1 MITTKSASDYIGE
14 DVIKVKQITGK
25 GEVNDTYV
33 CSTSSTKYIL
43 RIDPQESALDRFRKE
58 EWCVN
63 QAQKVGVPGAD
74 VIKIGMKN
82 DHPYMVLSYIDG
94 VDGDD
99 IEKSK
104 QVKIWQ
110 ALGDY
115 AHKIHSIK
123 VSGFGENMTSNGV
136 FGGSW
141 EEYLEYNISSLSNQD
156 KLFELGI
163 ITQEKSNLLRNK
175 FTKLRNTFFTF
186 GLIHNDLSL
195 NNTKVGSDGTI
206 YLLDWGSAEVSVAP
220 HMDLVEILQ
229 SSLEENSKEFGL
241 FLEHC
246 GMSRQEYKTMK
257 PGIASLKL
265 LQFTDK
271 LRWAIDKCPELIE
284 EKRKEFKAAL
294 G

>member
-25 GEVNDTYV
+25 GEVNDTHI
-33 CSTSSTKYIL
+33 CSTSSNKYIL
-43 RIDPQESALDRFRKE
+43 RINPEESMLDRFQKE
-58 EWCVN
+58 EWCMN

-99 IEKSK
+99 IEKNK
-104 QVKIWQ
+104 QVRIWQ
-110 ALGDY
+110 ALGEY
-115 AHKIHSIK
+115 TRKIHSIK
-123 VSGFGENMTSNGV
+123 VSGFGENMTSDGI
-136 FGGSW
+136 FDGSW

-175 FTKLRNTFFTF
+175 FTKLRDTFFTF
-186 GLIHNDLSL
+186 GMIHNDLSL
-195 NNTKVGSDGTI
+195 NNTRVSSDGTI

-220 HMDLVEILQ
+220 HMDLAEILQ

-241 FLEHC
+241 FLEHY
-246 GMSRQEYKTMK
+246 GISKQEYETMK
-257 PGIASLKL
+257 PDIASLKL
-265 LQFTDK
+265 LQCTDK
-271 LRWAIDKCPELIE
+271 LRWTIDRCPELIT
-284 EKRKEFKAAL
+284 EKTKEFKTAL